1 MVADGTLLFTD
12 DFTVVP
18 VLTGESVDDDGVDDG
33 DDDGDSVDGA
43 GDDEDGLLQR
53 SPWQHST
60 SQLSISNIEI
70 PLKMDCKV
78 WQV

>member
-1 MVADGTLLFTD
+1 MIADGTLLFTD
-12 DFTVVP
+12 DFTVVL
-18 VLTGESVDDDGVDDG
+18 VLTGESVDDG

-70 PLKMDCKV
+70 PLNIDCKV

>member
-18 VLTGESVDDDGVDDG
+18 VLTGESVDDGVDDR
-33 DDDGDSVDGA
+33 DSVDGA

-70 PLKMDCKV
+70 PLNIDCKV

>member
-1 MVADGTLLFTD
+1 MIADGTLLFTD

-18 VLTGESVDDDGVDDG
+18 VLTGESVDDG
-33 DDDGDSVDGA
+33 DDDGDSVDDA

-53 SPWQHST
+53 SPWQHVT

-70 PLKMDCKV
+70 PLNIDCKV

>member
-1 MVADGTLLFTD
+1 MIADGTLLFTD

-18 VLTGESVDDDGVDDG
+18 VLTGESVDDGV
-33 DDDGDSVDGA
+33 DDGDSVDGA

>member
-1 MVADGTLLFTD
+1 M
-12 DFTVVP
+12 VP
-18 VLTGESVDDDGVDDG
+18 VLTAESVDDGVDDG

-60 SQLSISNIEI
+60 SQLLISNIGI
-70 PLKMDCKV
+70 PFNIDCKV